1 MSCQKVETIFPHW
14 NSIMIFLCGDDSQ
27 VKLKGVKIFLRIFK
41 LEVPLKNI
49 PSHPWG
55 SYVWTE
61 DESSVTWFVKL
72 AKQSLGTCY
81 WYFYKASALGEVF
94 ENDSPRFG
102 KKQCNYQKSY
112 SLRKIWRNLNWMRQL
127 QLTWRGMSTFASRSK
142 VLLRPRSN
150 RIVNITSYFT

>member
-1 MSCQKVETIFPHW
+1 
-14 NSIMIFLCGDDSQ
+14 MIFLCGDDSQ

-102 KKQCNYQKSY
+102 KNNVII
-112 SLRKIWRNLNWMRQL
+112 RKAIPYEK
-127 QLTWRGMSTFASRSK
+127 FEE
-142 VLLRPRSN
+142 
-150 RIVNITSYFT
+150 I